1 MHAKGYLVFRFETTR
16 LLYLKHDG
24 LENYAKA
31 DSEERLVFSFI
42 ISLLNNE
49 NKLFDMKYIDNENE

>member
-1 MHAKGYLVFRFETTR
+1 MFRFETTR

-31 DSEERLVFSFI
+31 DSEKRLIFSF